1 MLVNSGSIFLFHSLS
16 LLHVTILESFAWLL
30 ELASRRRIQMR
41 ATVSYPSLNRDL
53 SSYQLVTTWTSS
65 RKKANERENEE
76 EKEASVVFTVKEKN
90 HLEDTAWILEK
101 KIITNGFTLESVN
114 LNIQVPSSVYKNLNH
129 LASFR

>member
-1 MLVNSGSIFLFHSLS
+1 M
-16 LLHVTILESFAWLL
+16 
-30 ELASRRRIQMR
+30 
-41 ATVSYPSLNRDL
+41 
-53 SSYQLVTTWTSS
+53 
-65 RKKANERENEE
+65 
-76 EKEASVVFTVKEKN
+76 VFTVKEKN